1 MSARVFVTGLGG
13 ELGTRVALLL
23 EQDRSVRALAGI
35 DLDPPRRRLRRT
47 GFTPVDPRD
56 RARTAAAIRAFRPTA
71 VVHLGVYEPDARCG
85 PRAAQE
91 RTAAAA
97 DAVLGAVA
105 ENPSIESV
113 VVRSGIEVYGR
124 GRGAVTVPDES
135 TALGPR
141 SAFGRS
147 LTRVEWRAGHA
158 ATAGAVVTVLRLAPV
173 IGPHVPS
180 PLGRYLRLPVVPFNA
195 LADPPFSVVHHED
208 AARAMVTALLA
219 KRPGTF
225 NVVAPGAVTISQ
237 AARLGGRV
245 PLPLA
250 GPSWVVARR
259 VADLAGAPVPDHLV
273 ELLGRGRTADGGR
286 AEAVLGIVPATPTR
300 EVVRRVHEWAQ
311 VTRLRVV
318 PGDAA

>member
-1 MSARVFVTGLGG
+1 MRVFVTGLGG

-47 GFTPVDPRD
+47 GFTRIDPRD
-56 RARTAAAIRAFRPTA
+56 RDRTAAAIRAFRPTA
-71 VVHLGVYEPDARCG
+71 VLHLGVYEPDARCG
-85 PRAAQE
+85 PRAAAE

-105 ENPSIESV
+105 DAPSVESV
-113 VVRSGIEVYGR
+113 VVRSGIEIYGR
-124 GRGAVTVPDES
+124 GRGSVAVPDES
-135 TALGPR
+135 VTPAPR
-141 SAFGRS
+141 SGFGRS
-147 LTRVEWRAGHA
+147 LARVEWRAGQ
-158 ATAGAVVTVLRLAPV
+158 AGAGGVPVTVLRLAPV

-180 PLGRYLRLPVVPFNA
+180 PLGRFLRLPVVPFNA
-195 LADPPFSVVHHED
+195 LGDPRFSVVHHED
-208 AARAMVTALLA
+208 AARAIVTALRA
-219 KRPGTF
+219 GRGGTY
-225 NVVAPGAVTISQ
+225 NVVAPGAVSVSR

-245 PLPLA
+245 PLPLF

-259 VADLAGAPVPDHLV
+259 LADLAGAPVPDHLV
-273 ELLGRGRTADGGR
+273 ELLGRGRTADGTR
-286 AEAVLGIVPATPTR
+286 AAAVLGIVPATRTP
-300 EVVRRVHEWAQ
+300 EVVRLVHEWAP

>member
-1 MSARVFVTGLGG
+1 MRVFVTGLGG

-47 GFTPVDPRD
+47 GFTRVDPRD

-85 PRAAQE
+85 PRAARE
-91 RTAAAA
+91 RTSAAA

-105 ENPSIESV
+105 EHPAIESV
-113 VVRSGIEVYGR
+113 VVRSGIEVYSR
-124 GRGAVTVPDES
+124 GRGAVTVPDEGVVI
-135 TALGPR
+135 APR
-141 SAFGRS
+141 TGFGRS
-147 LTRVEWRAGHA
+147 LARVEWRAGHA
-158 ATAGAVVTVLRLAPV
+158 AASGAVVTVLRLAPV

-180 PLGRYLRLPVVPFNA
+180 PLGRYLRLPVVPFNG
-195 LADPPFSVVHHED
+195 LADPPFCVVHHED
-208 AARAMVTALLA
+208 AARAVVTALMA
-219 KRPGTF
+219 RRAGTF
-225 NVVAPGAVTISQ
+225 NVVAPGAVTVSQ

-250 GPSWVVARR
+250 GPGWLVARR
-259 VADLAGAPVPDHLV
+259 LADLAGAPVPDHLV
-273 ELLGRGRTADGGR
+273 ELLGRGRTADGHR
-286 AEAVLGIVPATPTR
+286 AEAVLGVVPATPTR
-300 EVVRRVHEWAQ
+300 EVVRLVHEWAP

>member
-1 MSARVFVTGLGG
+1 
-13 ELGTRVALLL
+13 
-23 EQDRSVRALAGI
+23 
-35 DLDPPRRRLRRT
+35 
-47 GFTPVDPRD
+47 
-56 RARTAAAIRAFRPTA
+56 
-71 VVHLGVYEPDARCG
+71 VHLGVYEPDARCG
-85 PRAAQE
+85 PRAARE
-91 RTAAAA
+91 RTDAAA

-105 ENPSIESV
+105 DSPGVESV

-124 GRGAVTVPDES
+124 GAGAVTVPDES
-135 TALGPR
+135 VALAPR

-147 LTRVEWRAGHA
+147 LARVEWRAGHA
-158 ATAGAVVTVLRLAPV
+158 AAAGALVTVLRLAPV

-208 AARAMVTALLA
+208 AARAVVTALLA

-225 NVVAPGAVTISQ
+225 NVVAPGAVTVSQ

-250 GPSWVVARR
+250 GPSWLVARR
-259 VADLAGAPVPDHLV
+259 LADLAGAPVPDHLV

-286 AEAVLGIVPATPTR
+286 AGSVLGIAPARPTR
-300 EVVRRVHEWAQ
+300 EVVRLVHEWAP

>member
-1 MSARVFVTGLGG
+1 MTARVFVTGLGG

-47 GFTPVDPRD
+47 GFTRVDPRN
-56 RARTAAAIRAFRPTA
+56 RTRRAAAIRAFRPTA

-113 VVRSGIEVYGR
+113 VVRSGIEVYAR
-124 GRGAVTVPDES
+124 GHGAVTVPD
-135 TALGPR
+135 
-141 SAFGRS
+141 
-147 LTRVEWRAGHA
+147 
-158 ATAGAVVTVLRLAPV
+158 
-173 IGPHVPS
+173 VPS

-208 AARAMVTALLA
+208 AARAIVTALLA

-237 AARLGGRV
+237 AARLGGRG

-259 VADLAGAPVPDHLV
+259 VADLAGAPVPEH
-273 ELLGRGRTADGGR
+273 
-286 AEAVLGIVPATPTR
+286 
-300 EVVRRVHEWAQ
+300 
-311 VTRLRVV
+311 
-318 PGDAA
+318 